1 VHSSRIQRF
10 GRCAGPLAGLAALLW
25 THPDVAGRGSLGA
38 DASWVLALVA
48 WMAVWWLCEAVDLA
62 VTALL
67 PVVLLPLLGVGSFRD
82 VAASYADNIIFLF
95 AGSAVMGLALDRH
108 GVSARFVQLLL
119 QACGTRPALV
129 VAVMMLAST
138 LMSGFI
144 SNMATTVTMLPLA
157 LGVAG
162 RAVPALGASDDQAE
176 RGRRHFGIAV
186 LLAVAYGS
194 TIGGMATVIGT
205 APNALAANYL
215 QANGHAMDFAAWARV
230 GYPLTLTLAP
240 LAAAVMLWM
249 LPVRGIALREPL
261 EGEHGVLGTAGWVTA
276 AVFVLVVAVWCTSPV
291 WPGGWKPTGLTDGG
305 VAIAAAVLL
314 LTLPARDGSGERV
327 VPWQATREL
336 PWGVFLLFGG
346 GLAMSEA
353 MQRSGLADAVGASVA
368 QLGVLPQPIAVAM
381 VAAGLNVAS
390 EVASNTALTATAVPI
405 LGAVAPQLGLS
416 VPVMAITAALGAS
429 CSFMLPVGTPPN
441 ALVYATGR
449 VPQGV
454 MIRVGLLLNVLAV
467 LAITVWVLALM

>member
-1 VHSSRIQRF
+1 MHVSRIQRL
-10 GRCAGPLAGLAALLW
+10 GRWAGPIAGLSGVLW
-25 THPDVAGRGSLGA
+25 THPDVGGGGGLSVE
-38 DASWVLALVA
+38 ASWVLALVI

-67 PVVLLPLLGVGSFRD
+67 PVVLLPLLGAGSFQE

-119 QACGTRPALV
+119 RACGTRPGLV
-129 VAVMMLAST
+129 VAVMMLTST
-138 LMSGFI
+138 LLSGFI

-162 RAVPALGASDDQAE
+162 RVVPAHGASDVQAE

-205 APNALAANYL
+205 APNAIAANYL

-240 LAAAVMLWM
+240 LAIAVLLWL
-249 LPVRGIALREPL
+249 LPVRGIALREPSQ
-261 EGEHGVLGTAGWVTA
+261 GEHRALGTAGWVTA
-276 AVFVLVVAVWCTSPV
+276 AVFLLVVTVWSTSSV
-291 WPGGWKPTGLTDGG
+291 WPAGWKPQGLTDGG

-314 LTLPARDGSGERV
+314 LALPARDGSGERM

-346 GLAMSEA
+346 GLAMSDA

-368 QLGVLPQPIAVAM
+368 QLGTLPQPIAVAL

-416 VPVMAITAALGAS
+416 VPVMAVTAALGAS

-449 VPQGV
+449 VPQGI
-454 MIRVGLLLNVLAV
+454 MIRVGLLVNVMAV
-467 LAITVWVLALM
+467 LAITFWVLVLG